1 METFLRVAV
10 VEDVARALLLSG
22 GAFLLTLFSGR
33 YWVRWLVKNK
43 IGKRVREE
51 GPQTHLTK
59 TGTPT
64 MGGVMIV
71 FSVVIMTVLFN
82 LYDRLSML
90 LPLAVLIS
98 YAILGGFDDFLTLTR
113 SHSKTYGF
121 TVRAKF
127 LWLFIIALIAAFAL
141 YLPYPYGLQNPKEGL
156 ANVVQIPFV
165 GGRPMGLWYIPLAT
179 FIIVATANAVN
190 FSDGVDSLAAWLL
203 VLAFAAYGVIS
214 FVSWPRLLY
223 LSPFCFTIVGA
234 CAAFLWYNAHP
245 AQVFMGDLGALSLGA
260 VLAVVALMSQH
271 WLVLPIIGIVFVA
284 ETVSVMLQVGY
295 FKWTKRR
302 FGVGKR
308 IFRMAPLHSHFE
320 LGGWS
325 EMQVMQRFVLIGMI
339 AALVGVSLALTT
351 PESQGQPYRPPI
363 PLNSNQQDSNQQTR

>member
-1 METFLRVAV
+1 MEFLRVAV
-10 VEDVARALLLSG
+10 VSDVARALLLAG

-33 YWVRWLVKNK
+33 YWVRWLVKHK
-43 IGKRVREE
+43 VGKRVREE
-51 GPQTHLTK
+51 GLQSHLTK

-71 FSVVIMTVLFN
+71 VSVVIMTVLFN
-82 LYDRLSML
+82 LYLRFSML
-90 LPLAVLIS
+90 LPLGVLVS

-121 TVRAKF
+121 TVRTKF
-127 LWLFIIALIAAFAL
+127 LWLFVIALIAAFAL

-156 ANVVQIPFV
+156 ATVVQIPFV
-165 GGRPMGLWYIPLAT
+165 GRRPMGYWYIPLAT
-179 FIIVATANAVN
+179 FIIVATSNAVN

-203 VLAFAAYGVIS
+203 VLAFAAYGTIS
-214 FVSWPRLLY
+214 FVAYPRLIN
-223 LSPFCFTIVGA
+223 LSAFCFTMVGA

-260 VLAVVALMSQH
+260 TLAVVALMSQH
-271 WLVLPIIGIVFVA
+271 WLLLPIIGIVFVA

-308 IFRMAPLHSHFE
+308 IFRITPLHHHFE
-320 LGGWS
+320 SGGWS

-351 PESQGQPYRPPI
+351 PESQGQPYRPSI
-363 PLNSNQQDSNQQTR
+363 PLNSNQQNSDQQTR